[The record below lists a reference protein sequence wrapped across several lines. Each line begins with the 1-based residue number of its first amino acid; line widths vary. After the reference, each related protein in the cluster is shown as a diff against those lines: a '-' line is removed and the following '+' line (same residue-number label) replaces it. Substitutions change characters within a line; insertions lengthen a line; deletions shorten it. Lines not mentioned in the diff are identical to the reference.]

1 MGDQLGDIVE
11 GQLVYID
18 TPAVGDLLRIQD
30 KHLRASV
37 FADLIRLN
45 ALYMIAR
52 AGSGHIGTSF
62 SSAEIF
68 AWLYLNEIHE
78 GSTFFSSKGHDAP
91 SLYATL
97 IALGKIDKEFL
108 HKLRRSGG
116 LPGHPDVAFCG
127 ISANTGS
134 LGMGISKA
142 KGMIRAHRIR
152 GERHRVFVLTGDG
165 ELQEGQIWESLIS
178 AANERLNEITVFVD
192 HNKLQSDTF
201 VSQVSALGDL
211 EAKFQA
217 FGWDV
222 QRIDGHDTRELER
235 VLAIETVVPRVIIC
249 DTVKGRGVSFMEHT
263 SMLDGDRWYRFH
275 SGAPTRSDYQ
285 RASHEIWTRLQ
296 MNVKDSGSV
305 IPRLSRFVSSP
316 SSVVT
321 SGRVHRLIDAYS
333 DQLLKSGS
341 TTEQL
346 VVLDADLVKDTG
358 VAAFAQKYPTR
369 FVECGIAEQDMV
381 SQASG
386 LALRGMLPIVHSFAC
401 FLSARPNEQIYNAAT
416 ERRKIIYVGSLAG
429 VVPGGPGHSHQGVR
443 DLAALSG
450 IPNLVMLQPATEN
463 ETQAALKF
471 AIADLERSYYIR
483 LVSVPTRFEVEPQV
497 EALQIGRGYTA
508 LDGEKRVTIVTA
520 GPTLLAQAMSSSL
533 QLKSQGSLQPRV
545 VNMPFLNQIDRA
557 WLSQL
562 CQGCEVMVVLDDHYE
577 DGGLGRRL
585 CADIAL
591 SGLRTVPVVRAVE
604 TIPAFGSTDEVL
616 LHHGFDVDA
625 LSRLVRQYL

>member
-11 GQLVYID
+11 GELVYISAQNAHEVL
-18 TPAVGDLLRIQD
+18 TIHEV
-30 KHLRASV
+30 HLRAKL

-52 AGSGHIGTSF
+52 AGSGHIGSSF

-68 AWLYLNEIHE
+68 AWLYLNEID
-78 GSTFFSSKGHDAP
+78 GNSTFFSSKGHDAP

-97 IALGKIDKEFL
+97 IALGRIDEEFL
-108 HKLRRSGG
+108 HKLRRIGG
-116 LPGHPDVAFCG
+116 LPGHPDVTFSG
-127 ISANTGS
+127 VSANTGS

-152 GERHRVFVLTGDG
+152 GEEHRVFVLTGDG
-165 ELQEGQIWESLIS
+165 ELQEGQIWESLVS
-178 AANERLNEITVFVD
+178 AANEKLHELTVLVD

-201 VSQVSALGDL
+201 VSQVSALGNLDV
-211 EAKFQA
+211 KFQS

-222 QRIDGHDTRELER
+222 QRIDGHDTDQ
-235 VLAIETVVPRVIIC
+235 LAHALARKSNLPRVIIC

-263 SMLDGDRWYRFH
+263 AIAEGDRWYRFH

-285 RASHEIWTRLQ
+285 RASHEIWTRIQ
-296 MNVKDSGSV
+296 RAMRNSGLV
-305 IPRLSRFVSSP
+305 PPELSRFVSSP
-316 SSVVT
+316 PSSAG
-321 SGRVHRLIDAYS
+321 SGYVHRLIDAYS
-333 DQLLKSGS
+333 EQLLESGTS
-341 TTEQL
+341 SDRL

-358 VAAFAQKYPTR
+358 VVAFAEKFPSR
-369 FVECGIAEQDMV
+369 FIECGIAEQDMV

-386 LALRGMLPIVHSFAC
+386 LALQGMLPVVHSFAC

-416 ERRKIIYVGSLAG
+416 ERKKIIYVGSLAG

-450 IPNLVMLQPATEN
+450 IPNLVVLQPATEG
-463 ETQAALKF
+463 ETRDALKF
-471 AIADLERSYYIR
+471 AIKDLERSYYIR
-483 LVSVPTRFEVEPQV
+483 LVSVPTRYEVEPLT

-508 LDGEKRVTIVTA
+508 LGGDTRVTIVTA
-520 GPTLLAQAMSSSL
+520 GPTLLSQAMSSSL
-533 QLKSQGSLQPRV
+533 QLKSQGSPQPRV
-545 VNMPFLNQIDRA
+545 VNMPFLNRVDRE

-562 CQGCEVMVVLDDHYE
+562 CDGCETMIVLDDHYE

-585 CADIAL
+585 CAEIAIM
-591 SGLRTVPVVRAVE
+591 GLKTVPVVRAIE

-616 LHHGFDVDA
+616 RHHGFDVDA
-625 LSRLVRQYL
+625 VSQLVRRYL

>member
-18 TPAVGDLLRIQD
+18 TPAVGDLLKIQD

-97 IALGKIDKEFL
+97 IALGKIDKELL

-127 ISANTGS
+127 VSANTGS

-263 SMLDGDRWYRFH
+263 SMLEGDRWYQFH

-533 QLKSQGSLQPRV
+533 QLKSQGSPQPRV

-604 TIPAFGSTDEVL
+604 TIPACGSTDEVL

-625 LSRLVRQYL
+625 LSRLVRRYL